1 MAGAPAADAQGLPGR
16 RQRGP
21 SRKFDLFFIL
31 FPPCFDIYDQR
42 RNLKLGRSGIA
53 HLAKDVQLTGEIS
66 ASFPHGRLRVT
77 PGEWCKKSLAIV
89 CSRPTVPKA
98 SLKRNVFPV

>member
-21 SRKFDLFFIL
+21 SRKFDFFFLIL
-31 FPPCFDIYDQR
+31 FPQCFDIYDQR

-53 HLAKDVQLTGEIS
+53 HLAKDAQLTGQVGRNQCK
-66 ASFPHGRLRVT
+66 FPTLGDS
-77 PGEWCKKSLAIV
+77 E
-89 CSRPTVPKA
+89 
-98 SLKRNVFPV
+98 